1 MRKFLLVYNPVS
13 GNASF
18 KQRLDEMI
26 WRFQTLDCMLIL
38 YRTDRELT
46 NLALYV
52 RESEAEGVLVAGGDG
67 TVHEVV
73 NVIVREKLAVP
84 LAIIGSGTSNDF
96 ATYLGLA
103 DGLEAYIE
111 RILAH
116 KTMRVDLG
124 RIGEEY
130 FINVAS
136 AGVMTNIAH
145 EVDVRLK
152 NTLGKMAYYLKGIS
166 ELPKFRSVKFSI
178 EADGERRE
186 EEGFLF
192 VIANSGIV
200 GSFNNVATHAS
211 INDGKFDLLL
221 VKKCSLP
228 ELVALTAEIVS
239 GRGIS
244 EKNVLYLQAS
254 EFRIAADAPL
264 LSDVDGEQGPPL
276 PMHVEV
282 VPSAIELF
290 I

>member
-26 WRFQTLDCMLIL
+26 WRFQKLGCMLIL
-38 YRTDRELT
+38 YRTSKALDD
-46 NLALYV
+46 LALYV
-52 RESEAEGVLVAGGDG
+52 RESGAEGILVAGGDG

-73 NVIVREKLAVP
+73 NVIVREKIDVP

-103 DGLEAYIE
+103 GDLEAYIA
-111 RILAH
+111 RILAR

-178 EADGERRE
+178 EANGEMRE
-186 EEGFLF
+186 VEGFLF
-192 VIANSGIV
+192 VIANSGVV
-200 GSFNNVATHAS
+200 GSFNNVAAHAS
-211 INDGKFDLLL
+211 IDDGKLDLLL

-228 ELVALTAEIVS
+228 ELVALTAEIVA
-239 GRGIS
+239 GKGIS

-254 EFRIAADAPL
+254 EFHIAADAPL

-282 VPSAIELF
+282 VPRVIELF
-290 I
+290 V

>member
-26 WRFQTLDCMLIL
+26 WRFQKLGCMLIL
-38 YRTDRELT
+38 YRTERGLKD
-46 NLALYV
+46 LALYV
-52 RESEAEGVLVAGGDG
+52 KESGAEGMLVAGGDG

-73 NVIVREKLAVP
+73 NVIVREKLAIP

-124 RIGEEY
+124 RIGEAY

-152 NTLGKMAYYLKGIS
+152 NALGKMAYYLKGIS

-178 EADGERRE
+178 EADGEKRE

-192 VIANSGIV
+192 VIANSGVV
-200 GSFNNVATHAS
+200 GSFNNVAAHAS
-211 INDGKFDLLL
+211 IDDGKLDLLL

-228 ELVALTAEIVS
+228 ELVALTAEIVA

-254 EFRIAADAPL
+254 EFHIEADAPL

-282 VPSAIELF
+282 MPRAIELF
-290 I
+290 V

>member
-1 MRKFLLVYNPVS
+1 MKKFLLVYNPVS
-13 GNASF
+13 GNAAF
-18 KQRLDEMI
+18 KQKLDEMVF
-26 WRFQTLDCMLIL
+26 RFQKIGCMLTF

-46 NLALYV
+46 NLADYV
-52 RESEAEGVLVAGGDG
+52 RESNAAGVLVAGGDG

-73 NVIVREKLAVP
+73 NVIVREKLDVP
-84 LAIIGSGTSNDF
+84 LALLGSGTSNDF
-96 ATYLGLA
+96 ATYLGLGGEM
-103 DGLEAYIE
+103 DSYIE

-116 KTMRVDLG
+116 KTMFVDLG
-124 RIGEEY
+124 CIGEEY

-178 EADGERRE
+178 EVDGEKRE

-192 VIANSGIV
+192 VIANSGVV
-200 GSFNNVATHAS
+200 GSFNNVAARAS
-211 INDGKFDLLL
+211 VDDGKLDLLL
-221 VKKCSLP
+221 VKKCSLS
-228 ELVALTAEIVS
+228 ELVALTAEIVA

-244 EKNVLYLQAS
+244 EKNVLYLQG
-254 EFRIAADAPL
+254 ERFFIAADAPL

-276 PMHVEV
+276 PMRVEV
-282 VPSAIELF
+282 VPRAIEIF
-290 I
+290 V

>member
-1 MRKFLLVYNPVS
+1 M
-13 GNASF
+13 
-18 KQRLDEMI
+18 
-26 WRFQTLDCMLIL
+26 
-38 YRTDRELT
+38 
-46 NLALYV
+46 
-52 RESEAEGVLVAGGDG
+52 
-67 TVHEVV
+67 HEVV
-73 NVIVREKLAVP
+73 NVVVREKLAIP

-124 RIGEEY
+124 RIGEAY

-152 NTLGKMAYYLKGIS
+152 NALGKMAYYLKGIS

-178 EADGERRE
+178 EADGEKRE

-192 VIANSGIV
+192 VIANSGVV
-200 GSFNNVATHAS
+200 GSFNNVAAHAS
-211 INDGKFDLLL
+211 IDDGKLDLLL

-228 ELVALTAEIVS
+228 ELVALTAEIVA

-254 EFRIAADAPL
+254 EFHIEADAPL

-282 VPSAIELF
+282 MPRAIELF
-290 I
+290 V

>member
-1 MRKFLLVYNPVS
+1 M
-13 GNASF
+13 
-18 KQRLDEMI
+18 
-26 WRFQTLDCMLIL
+26 
-38 YRTDRELT
+38 
-46 NLALYV
+46 
-52 RESEAEGVLVAGGDG
+52 
-67 TVHEVV
+67 
-73 NVIVREKLAVP
+73 
-84 LAIIGSGTSNDF
+84 
-96 ATYLGLA
+96 
-103 DGLEAYIE
+103 
-111 RILAH
+111 
-116 KTMRVDLG
+116 
-124 RIGEEY
+124 
-130 FINVAS
+130 
-136 AGVMTNIAH
+136 
-145 EVDVRLK
+145 RLK

-178 EADGERRE
+178 EADGEMRE

-239 GRGIS
+239 GRGVS

>member
-26 WRFQTLDCMLIL
+26 WRFQTLGCMLIL

-52 RESEAEGVLVAGGDG
+52 RES
-67 TVHEVV
+67 
-73 NVIVREKLAVP
+73 AVP
-84 LAIIGSGTSNDF
+84 LASIGSGTSNDF

-178 EADGERRE
+178 EADGEMRE

-239 GRGIS
+239 GRGVS

-282 VPSAIELF
+282 VPRAIELF